1 MKKSTLTLILSL
13 VGAISAIAGAIVVLY
28 KVIKK
33 HLKFTVEVLPDDI
46 EDENELTAAVDVVDI
61 DIPEEPEP
69 EIEIAFTEEY
79 DAVDDAEA
87 E

>member
-1 MKKSTLTLILSL
+1 MKKITLTLILSL